1 MKDNDELK
9 FEKLNQYDDDA
20 RAVKESELLPI
31 YDAMSFSGDIQP
43 VEDVVISEYEKTPLK
58 KERGETRKT
67 DTKKKSNPIFSA
79 LNTLPKKIV
88 ASLLVAVVLIGTVTA
103 AAVGIINS
111 GKNELPVKSI
121 FEVDSKMQLILT
133 DGTPYDLP
141 DAQEIKV
148 SDNAMMVY
156 FSKNASSKTG
166 KFDLRAVNISKK
178 SSLKKAGSLIDNGVD
193 EGWQINSD
201 GSFLAYS
208 KTKAGIK
215 SFYLYSAETG
225 KTQEIS
231 TNVEQV
237 FLPSKGDVIYFTRRI
252 GSTYSLHRMRYGEA
266 SSNVA
271 SGIDY
276 VNFCNSDDGFE
287 VLYTVKTGN
296 STNVDVY
303 IVRNLEEPVKVCTD
317 VSEVYANDYV
327 CNGNLYYF
335 TKNDSVVNWQDFI
348 NDTYAEGDMGLKY
361 PVESDYMVEKGF
373 IFKRYVL
380 DTAAYNTAKKKF
392 EAKQN
397 RDKIRE
403 ELSKIDLG
411 IAVEDDYTC
420 YVYNGLTTKKLAS
433 GVKLDNILSFSVTEA
448 PRIIYRKSVIAV
460 ENKITMDKLMTLA
473 SDGNVSDAVE
483 YVRDKISGAYDLSDD
498 CIYTWYDG
506 TRVLEYTVSG
516 YDTKKT
522 EFIPASSGAMYAL
535 TNGELYFSEVTQ
547 SELSKGTLIDTSV
560 TDCILEDGVLYYEK
574 ATTPEKTSLYRHT
587 VKESKQHICDNLYS
601 YFPVSSDYV
610 LLLTRQ
616 QADSELMDI
625 GVFEGGNF
633 TVIDTDVS
641 LKNFVYNGKNFAYIK
656 NLGSSE
662 IHNAGEMYICTPE
675 DGVKKCSDDVTK
687 TVYVK

>member
-121 FEVDSKMQLILT
+121 FEVDSKMQLMLT
-133 DGTPYDLP
+133 DGTSYDLP

-166 KFDLRAVNISKK
+166 KFDLRAVNVSKK

-225 KTQEIS
+225 KTQEIP

-252 GSTYSLHRMRYGEA
+252 SSTYSLHRMRYGEA
-266 SSNVA
+266 SNNVA

-303 IVRNLEEPVKVCTD
+303 IVRNLEQPVKVCAD

-327 CNGNLYYF
+327 YNGNLYYF

-587 VKESKQHICDNLYS
+587 AKESKQHICDNLYS

-616 QADSELMDI
+616 QANSELMDI
-625 GVFEGGNF
+625 GVFEGGKF

>member
-1 MKDNDELK
+1 
-9 FEKLNQYDDDA
+9 
-20 RAVKESELLPI
+20 
-31 YDAMSFSGDIQP
+31 
-43 VEDVVISEYEKTPLK
+43 
-58 KERGETRKT
+58 
-67 DTKKKSNPIFSA
+67 
-79 LNTLPKKIV
+79 
-88 ASLLVAVVLIGTVTA
+88 
-103 AAVGIINS
+103 
-111 GKNELPVKSI
+111 
-121 FEVDSKMQLILT
+121 
-133 DGTPYDLP
+133 
-141 DAQEIKV
+141 
-148 SDNAMMVY
+148 
-156 FSKNASSKTG
+156 
-166 KFDLRAVNISKK
+166 
-178 SSLKKAGSLIDNGVD
+178 
-193 EGWQINSD
+193 
-201 GSFLAYS
+201 
-208 KTKAGIK
+208 
-215 SFYLYSAETG
+215 
-225 KTQEIS
+225 
-231 TNVEQV
+231 
-237 FLPSKGDVIYFTRRI
+237 
-252 GSTYSLHRMRYGEA
+252 
-266 SSNVA
+266 
-271 SGIDY
+271 
-276 VNFCNSDDGFE
+276 
-287 VLYTVKTGN
+287 
-296 STNVDVY
+296 
-303 IVRNLEEPVKVCTD
+303 
-317 VSEVYANDYV
+317 
-327 CNGNLYYF
+327 
-335 TKNDSVVNWQDFI
+335 
-348 NDTYAEGDMGLKY
+348 
-361 PVESDYMVEKGF
+361 MVEKGF

-460 ENKITMDKLMTLA
+460 ENKITMEKLMTLA

-587 VKESKQHICDNLYS
+587 ANESKQHICDNLYS

-625 GVFEGGNF
+625 GVFEGGKF

>member
-58 KERGETRKT
+58 KDRGETRKT
-67 DTKKKSNPIFSA
+67 GTKKKSNPIFSA

-88 ASLLVAVVLIGTVTA
+88 ASLLVAVVLIGAVTA

-121 FEVDSKMQLILT
+121 FEVDSKMQLMLT
-133 DGTPYDLP
+133 DGTSYDLP

-156 FSKNASSKTG
+156 FSKKASSKTG
-166 KFDLRAVNISKK
+166 KFDLRAVNVSKK

-252 GSTYSLHRMRYGEA
+252 SSTYSLHRMRYGEA
-266 SSNVA
+266 SNNVA

-303 IVRNLEEPVKVCTD
+303 IVRNLEQPVKVCAD
-317 VSEVYANDYV
+317 VSEVYANDYLY
-327 CNGNLYYF
+327 NGNLYYF

-392 EAKQN
+392 ESKQN

-587 VKESKQHICDNLYS
+587 AKESKQHVCDNLYS

-625 GVFEGGNF
+625 GVFEGGKF

>member
-9 FEKLNQYDDDA
+9 FEKLNQFEDDA
-20 RAVKESELLPI
+20 RAVNESELLPI

-43 VEDVVISEYEKTPLK
+43 VEDVVISEYKKTPQQ
-58 KERGETRKT
+58 KERGESRKT
-67 DTKKKSNPIFSA
+67 DIKKKSNPIFSS
-79 LNTLPKKIV
+79 LNTIPKKIV
-88 ASLLVAVVLIGTVTA
+88 AVILVAVVLIGA
-103 AAVGIINS
+103 AAGATVGIINR

-121 FEVDSKMQLILT
+121 FEVNSEMQLMLT
-133 DGTPYDLP
+133 DGTQYALP

-148 SDNAMMVY
+148 SDNAMMLY
-156 FSKNASSKTG
+156 YSRNASSKTG
-166 KFDLRAVNISKK
+166 KFDLRAVNVSKK
-178 SSLKKAGSLIDNGVD
+178 SSLKKAGSLIDNEID

-201 GSFLAYS
+201 GTFLSYS
-208 KTKAGIK
+208 KTKSGLK

-225 KTQEIS
+225 KTQEVS

-266 SSNVA
+266 SNNVA

-276 VNFCNSDDGFE
+276 VNFCNSDKGFE

-296 STNVDVY
+296 STNVDVF
-303 IVRNLEEPVKVCTD
+303 IVRNLEEPVKVCAD
-317 VSEVYANDYV
+317 VSEVYANDYTYG
-327 CNGNLYYF
+327 GNLYYF
-335 TKNDSVVNWQDFI
+335 TKNNSTVNWQDFI
-348 NDTYAEGDMGLKY
+348 NDTYAESDMGLKY

-380 DTAAYNTAKKKF
+380 DTAAYNTAKKKY
-392 EAKQN
+392 EAKQK

-433 GVKLDNILSFSVTEA
+433 GIKLDNVLGCSLTEA

-460 ENKITMDKLMTLA
+460 DNKIAMDKLMTLA

-483 YVRDKISGAYDLSDD
+483 YVRDKVGGAYDLSDD

-506 TRVLEYTVSG
+506 TRVLEFTVSG

-522 EFIPASSGAMYAL
+522 EFIPASSSALYAL
-535 TNGELYFSEVTQ
+535 TGGELYYSGITQ
-547 SELSKGTLIDTSV
+547 SDLGKGILIDTNV
-560 TDCILEDGVLYYEK
+560 TDCTFENGVLYYEK
-574 ATTPEKTSLYRHT
+574 SATAEKSSLYRHT
-587 VKESKQHICDNLYS
+587 AKDSKQHICDNLYS
-601 YFPVSSDYV
+601 YFPVDTDYV
-610 LLLTRQ
+610 LLLTKQ

-625 GVFEGGNF
+625 GVFEGGKF
-633 TVIDTDVS
+633 SVIDTDAS
-641 LKNFVYNGKNFAYIK
+641 LKNFIYNGRSFAYIK

-675 DGVKKCSDDVTK
+675 NGVKKCSDDVTK